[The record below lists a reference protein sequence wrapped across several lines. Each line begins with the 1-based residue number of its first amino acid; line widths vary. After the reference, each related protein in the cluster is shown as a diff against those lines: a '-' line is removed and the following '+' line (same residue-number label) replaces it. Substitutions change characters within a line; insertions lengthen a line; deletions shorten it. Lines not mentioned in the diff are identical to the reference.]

1 MLFEGGTLTMGQA
14 EALLCDMAA
23 GRLDAAVIARV
34 LTTMRD
40 RGETGAEV
48 AGFAKGIRGL
58 AKDPG
63 LDASLV
69 SRAIDIVGTG
79 GDNAGTYN
87 ISTGAALLVAACGV
101 PVVKHGNRA
110 VSSRSGSADVLEA
123 LGLPMPMSPEA
134 AAACLRDT
142 GFTFLFAPAYHPAMA
157 ALAPVRKA
165 IGTRTIFNILGPL
178 TNPACPPYGL
188 IGAYSLPV
196 ARLMASALATLPIRG
211 AFVVHSDDGLD
222 EATCAS
228 PFSILAVKG
237 AGLSA
242 EAGSVTEAPGQRAPA
257 GLACSLAELRGADA
271 AHNAEALRV
280 ALSPGSAGEG
290 ALRNTLI
297 LNAELALRVA
307 GGGVAGKS
315 LPREAID
322 DGRAA
327 ATMGA
332 LSAFGERL
340 RGGLV

>member
-1 MLFEGGTLTMGQA
+1 MLFDGGILTEGQA
-14 EALLCDMAA
+14 ESLLCDMAG
-23 GRLDAAVIARV
+23 GRLDAAVITRV

-48 AGFAKGIRGL
+48 AGFARGVRGL

-63 LDASLV
+63 LEPTLV

-79 GDNAGTYN
+79 GDGAGTYN

-123 LGLPMPMSPEA
+123 LGLPMPMSA
-134 AAACLRDT
+134 AGAAACLRET
-142 GFTFLFAPAYHPAMA
+142 NFTFLFAPAYHPAMA

-196 ARLMASALATLPIRG
+196 ARLMAAALATMPIRG
-211 AFVVHSDDGLD
+211 AFVVHGDDGLD
-222 EATCAS
+222 EATCAG
-228 PFSILAVKG
+228 PFTIVSVPG
-237 AGLSA
+237 RG
-242 EAGSVTEAPGQRAPA
+242 EAGGAPRVEEMPGQRAHPETA
-257 GLACSLAELRGADA
+257 CTLADLRGGDA
-271 AHNAEALRV
+271 AHNAAALRR
-280 ALSPGSAGEG
+280 ALSPGAAGAG

-297 LNAELALRVA
+297 LNAELALRVT
-307 GGGVAGKS
+307 GGAAQARS
-315 LPREAID
+315 LARETIES
-322 DGRAA
+322 GRAA
-327 ATMGA
+327 GMLDT
-332 LSAFGERL
+332 LQRFGEGL
-340 RGGLV
+340 RKGAA